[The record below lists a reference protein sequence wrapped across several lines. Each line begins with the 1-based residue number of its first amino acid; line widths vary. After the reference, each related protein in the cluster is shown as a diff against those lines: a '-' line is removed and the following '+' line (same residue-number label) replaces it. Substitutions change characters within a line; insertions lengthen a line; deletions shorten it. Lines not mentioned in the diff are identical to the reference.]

1 MDATTERLVD
11 FAMQAEFKALPA
23 LSVHECKRRLID
35 TFGCA
40 VGAYEEPLSRSA
52 RAIARHYSGTPNA
65 SVWGSALQTAPE
77 VAAFANGV
85 MLRFLDLSDTYV
97 GKCRGHPSD
106 TIAGVLAV
114 AESVGADGP
123 SVINAVVLAY
133 DIYCGFID
141 AIDFNSKGWD
151 QPVYGVLAGV
161 LAAGKLLRLSRE
173 QMANA
178 VSLAL
183 APNMALGQTRQGDL
197 SSWKGCA
204 GANAARN
211 SVFAAMLAQEG
222 FTGPTA
228 VFEGKG
234 GLWDIVGRFEVPL
247 LATSG
252 DPHRITQTHLK
263 SLPVCYHGQSA
274 VLGALDLQ
282 SRLRVQEIS
291 EIRIESYHTAVAMM
305 GTDPSRWSPTTRETA
320 DHSLPYCV
328 AIALLDGEVTARSFA
343 DARLRDPVVVNL
355 MRKVKVSESPELC
368 AQYPEAVPSRLSV
381 RMLSGEVLATEVRY
395 PTGHARNPMNDAEVE
410 KKFRG
415 MFLAHGNARQCDEVL
430 KALWA
435 LDEVKDF
442 GGDVLRLLAGHEGR
456 GGVPAG
462 VGSGR

>member
-11 FAMQAEFKALPA
+11 FAMQAEFSALPA
-23 LSVHECKRRLID
+23 QCVHECKRRLID
-35 TFGCA
+35 AVGCA
-40 VGAYEEPLSRSA
+40 MGAYAEPLSRSA
-52 RAIARHYSGTPNA
+52 RAIAQHYATTPGVR
-65 SVWGSALQTAPE
+65 VWGSTVQTAPE
-77 VAAFANGV
+77 AAAFANGV
-85 MLRFLDLSDTYV
+85 MLRYLDLSDTYV

-106 TIAGVLAV
+106 TISGVLAV

-161 LAAGKLLRLSRE
+161 LAAGKLLRLSRQ
-173 QMANA
+173 QMVNA
-178 VSLAL
+178 VALAL

-197 SSWKGCA
+197 TSWKGCA
-204 GANAARN
+204 GSNAARN
-211 SVFAAMLAQEG
+211 SIFAAMLAQEG

-228 VFEGKG
+228 VFEGKA

-247 LATSG
+247 PSG
-252 DPHRITQTHLK
+252 SDPHRLTLTHLK

-274 VLGALDLQ
+274 VLGALE
-282 SRLRVQEIS
+282 LRPRVCAQEIS
-291 EIRIESYHTAVAMM
+291 EIRIDSYHTAVAMM
-305 GTDPSRWSPTTRETA
+305 GADPSRWAPTTRETA

-328 AIALLDGEVTARSFA
+328 AIALLDGEVTAGSFA
-343 DARLRDPVVVNL
+343 DARLQDPAVVSL
-355 MRKVKVSESPELC
+355 MCKVKVSESPVLC
-368 AQYPEAVPSRLSV
+368 AQYPEAVPSRVSIE
-381 RMLSGEVLATEVRY
+381 MSSGDVLMTEVRY

-415 MFLAHGNARQCDEVL
+415 LFLTCGNASQCDEIL

-435 LDEVKDF
+435 LDEVDDF
-442 GGDVLRLLAGHEGR
+442 AGEVLRLLAMNGGR
-456 GGVPAG
+456 DGVPAS